1 MIIPT
6 LNEAENL
13 AGVLAALM
21 PEEDHEVIVVDGG
34 SDDGTDTIAKEAGA
48 RVITSSSVGRAHQM
62 NVGAAEA
69 EGEVLFF
76 LHGDTV
82 VPVGALSL
90 IIDALENSEVV
101 GGGFLREFDS
111 DSRWLELTCRLADW
125 RSENWGIFLGDQGI
139 FARQNIFKEMGGF
152 DENLSRCEDL
162 KFSIKLRKQGRVAA
176 LHPPVVSSAR
186 RFEQLG
192 PVKTTLRDAWW
203 TVGCLIRN

>member
-34 SDDGTDTIAKEAGA
+34 SDDGTDTIAIEAGA
-48 RVITSSSVGRAHQM
+48 RVITSSSAGRAHQM

-82 VPVGALSL
+82 VPVGALGL

-111 DSRWLELTCRLADW
+111 DSQWLGLTCRLADW
-125 RSENWGIFLGDQGI
+125 RSENLGIFLGDQGI
-139 FARQNIFKEMGGF
+139 FVRQNIFKEMGGF

-162 KFSIKLRKQGRVAA
+162 KFSIKLRKQGGVQKHCENDN
-176 LHPPVVSSAR
+176 L
-186 RFEQLG
+186 
-192 PVKTTLRDAWW
+192 
-203 TVGCLIRN
+203 TVECVGRSKIGRAIRSPH